1 MEGERN
7 FVLNYS
13 TKIDKII
20 KMKKKK
26 KWKEMLF
33 FQKKK
38 ENEIKQI

>member
-26 KWKEMLF
+26 KMEGNAF
-33 FQKKK
+33 FSKK
-38 ENEIKQI
+38 ERK